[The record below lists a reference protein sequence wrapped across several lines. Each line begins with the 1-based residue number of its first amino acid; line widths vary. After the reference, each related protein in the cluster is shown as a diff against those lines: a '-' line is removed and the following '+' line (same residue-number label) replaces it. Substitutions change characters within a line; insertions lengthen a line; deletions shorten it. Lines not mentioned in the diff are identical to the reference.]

1 MEQVRELERLLK
13 AGVKRNEPMAAH
25 TSWKVGGPADY
36 YVNPGDST
44 EVAAVIR
51 FCREA
56 GLPLFVFGNG
66 TNLLVR
72 EGGLRGVVMKIG
84 SSFHYLH
91 WDNMRVRAGA
101 GCPMTFLAR
110 AAVNRG
116 LGGLEFAG
124 GIPGTLGG
132 ALVMNAGAFGSY
144 IGSLVREVA
153 VVDYHGAERRLSPA
167 ECAFEYRSSRLD
179 GAGIILEALLELQPG
194 DPAEI
199 EGRMERY
206 LQERTRR
213 HPQQPSAGSV
223 FRNPPGRP
231 AGRLIEEAGG
241 KGLRAGGAQVSERHA
256 NFIVNL
262 GDATASDILALME
275 AVRKLVRERFGIDLQ
290 PEVRVI
296 GEES

>member
-1 MEQVRELERLLK
+1 MEQVQELEQLLR
-13 AGVKRNEPMAAH
+13 AGVKKNEPMALH

-36 YVNPGDST
+36 YVNPADAR
-44 EVAAVIR
+44 EVATVIR
-51 FCREA
+51 FCREQK
-56 GLPLFVFGNG
+56 LPLFVFGNG

-84 SSFHYLH
+84 SPFQYLH
-91 WDNMRVRAGA
+91 WEKPLVRVGA
-101 GCPMTFLAR
+101 GCPMPFLAR
-110 AAVNRG
+110 AAVRRG
-116 LGGLEFAG
+116 LEGLEFAG

-153 VVDYHGAERRLSPA
+153 VVNWNGQKRRLSAP
-167 ECAFEYRSSRLD
+167 ECEFGYRSSSLAR
-179 GAGIILEALLELQPG
+179 AGVILEADLELRPG
-194 DPAEI
+194 DPAEL
-199 EGRMERY
+199 EGRMEALLGERY
-206 LQERTRR
+206 RR
-213 HPQQPSAGSV
+213 HPQLPSAGSV

-241 KGLRAGGAQVSERHA
+241 KGMRIGGAQVSERHA

-262 GDATASDILALME
+262 GGATASDIIALLE
-275 AVRKLVRERFGIDLQ
+275 AVQKLVRERFGVELQ
-290 PEVRVI
+290 PEVRII